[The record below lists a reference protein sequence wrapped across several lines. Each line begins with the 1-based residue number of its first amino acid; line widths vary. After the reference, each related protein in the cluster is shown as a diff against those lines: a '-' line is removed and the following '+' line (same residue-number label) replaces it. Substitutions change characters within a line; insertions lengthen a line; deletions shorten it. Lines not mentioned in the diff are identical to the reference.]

1 MKERMLNI
9 RRARKRLIKLNKGSS
24 LLKQNKERLTLFN
37 EYHECYK
44 EGWEDTFVGC
54 CHDIDKKKD
63 TCFDDSADALTTQFN
78 VTALVP
84 SLKRLYVDLWD
95 AIELS
100 MLGYYDT
107 SEEETVQQPQ
117 HRGLL
122 YPTDTHHSQYPVP
135 AIMRILKTSVLP
147 EIAEYLY
154 FVVGFK
160 PLATSGERAT
170 ARRRRRRDGGV
181 IGPVLSRRLSDT
193 DVSSSNTDDN
203 DGASPKH
210 LQSTSNISLLDE
222 INSLRDTATNMSAWK
237 LACFLRQRRVGCLR
251 CSICDRIDLMVEFE
265 DSNCSPTGTE
275 EESTRNQ
282 RGRSPFLRNFQKQ
295 IGVGNTWMTPCN
307 CPELVHRRCLEE
319 KLKLVPKYE
328 PFEKLKIHLNRVWSI
343 LVNSSRR
350 KTHDPTTSAHES
362 NIYTIAP
369 RVWISYDNTIP
380 IRHGQ
385 AEEDSVVAID
395 HLGRFC
401 SPVASCQTCGCR
413 YVRTVRL
420 PRNKWEVLVSSLSD
434 PTSLIRAASTFAHFL
449 LVSLFI
455 AACEGICPADECTT
469 HRSILTT
476 SIGVLKWPTTG
487 LNGVALAFWQLQ
499 QTLMLHI
506 FFSPRFANIVDR
518 LWLGPISMFYCRLYF
533 YFIVTSA
540 LLSASYIPMVSR
552 TIRRNVLEVFASTQV
567 LDFLQPAWS
576 FVALVNLFQY
586 AIVSTTVICIFW
598 RTHYRIFTVA
608 DGKEAAVILQRRR
621 ELLRNR
627 EVERQNINRFD
638 PANHPMYH
646 GPW

>member
-1 MKERMLNI
+1 MKERVRNI
-9 RRARKRLIKLNKGSS
+9 RRARKRLIKLNTGSS
-24 LLKQNKERLTLFN
+24 LLKQKKEHFALFKK
-37 EYHECYK
+37 YDECYK

-54 CHDIDKKKD
+54 CHDIEMKKD
-63 TCFDDSADALTTQFN
+63 TCCDESADALTTQFN

-122 YPTDTHHSQYPVP
+122 YPTATHSQYPVP

-160 PLATSGERAT
+160 PLATSGEQA
-170 ARRRRRRDGGV
+170 ASRRRRRRDGGA

-193 DVSSSNTDDN
+193 DVSSSNTADDN
-203 DGASPKH
+203 DGASLKH
-210 LQSTSNISLLDE
+210 NMSNINE

-237 LACFLRQRRVGCLR
+237 LACFLRQGGLDCLR
-251 CSICDRIDLMVEFE
+251 CSICDRIDLMV
-265 DSNCSPTGTE
+265 DSDCNPAGTE
-275 EESTRNQ
+275 EEPNQ
-282 RGRSPFLRNFQKQ
+282 SGHSPFLHKLQNQT
-295 IGVGNTWMTPCN
+295 GAGNTWMTPCN
-307 CPELVHRRCLEE
+307 CPELVHRQCLEE
-319 KLKLVPKYE
+319 KLNLIPKYE
-328 PFEKLKIHLNRVWSI
+328 PFEKIKIYLNRVWWSI
-343 LVNSSRR
+343 VDSR
-350 KTHDPTTSAHES
+350 KTNDPTISAHES
-362 NIYTIAP
+362 NIETIAP

-385 AEEDSVVAID
+385 SEEDSVIAVD
-395 HLGRFC
+395 RLDQFS
-401 SPVASCQTCGCR
+401 SPVATCQTCGCR

-420 PRNKWEVLVSSLSD
+420 PRNKWEVLAASLSD
-434 PTSLIRAASTFAHFL
+434 PTSLFRAASTFAHFL
-449 LVSLFI
+449 LVCLFI
-455 AACEGICPADECTT
+455 SACEGICPADECTT
-469 HRSILTT
+469 HRTILTT

-518 LWLGPISMFYCRLYF
+518 LWLGPVSLFYCRLYF

-552 TIRRNVLEVFASTQV
+552 TIRRNVLEIFISKWLLDVMQPVWNV
-567 LDFLQPAWS
+567 L
-576 FVALVNLFQY
+576 ALVNLFQY

-598 RTHYRIFTVA
+598 RTHYRIFTIA
-608 DGKEAAVILQRRR
+608 DGKEAAVIIKRRR
-621 ELLRNR
+621 ELLVNR
-627 EVERQNINRFD
+627 EGDVRRQINRFD
-638 PANHPMYH
+638 PAHHPMYH